1 MVVFPEHVG
10 TWLVASGE
18 KPEVYAAA
26 DWPTAMD
33 WMAASNPLKVARG
46 WITARGEQRLTDTL
60 FRMKAVDMA
69 HDYQTLFG
77 GLAHDFKVTVVAGS
91 IVLPDP
97 EVEDGELR
105 PGTGQLYNVSLTFG
119 PDGRPL
125 GQPQRKVFPTRH
137 ELSYLNNGRGE
148 RLQVLDTPAGRL
160 GVLIGTD
167 SWYPDTY
174 ATLVEQRVELLAI
187 PAALNQSGRWQQPW
201 PGFDAELVPGDVRLA
216 PNSLSNAEA
225 WQRLAVGERLLASGA
240 RGAAVAFAHS
250 RLWNVTEDG
259 QSLLGSPQGMRQ
271 ANPGGGAQLVN
282 LWL

>member
-1 MVVFPEHVG
+1 M
-10 TWLVASGE
+10 
-18 KPEVYAAA
+18 
-26 DWPTAMD
+26 
-33 WMAASNPLKVARG
+33 
-46 WITARGEQRLTDTL
+46 
-60 FRMKAVDMA
+60 
-69 HDYQTLFG
+69 
-77 GLAHDFKVTVVAGS
+77 
-91 IVLPDP
+91 
-97 EVEDGELR
+97 
-105 PGTGQLYNVSLTFG
+105 
-119 PDGRPL
+119 
-125 GQPQRKVFPTRH
+125 FPTRH
-137 ELSYLNNGRGE
+137 ELSFLNNGRGE

-174 ATLVEQRVELLAI
+174 ATLVERQVELLAI

-250 RLWNVTEDG
+250 RLWNAVEDG